1 MTQLSLKNISF
12 SYKDTLVID
21 DFSLDVEKGSF
32 TTLLGSSGCGKTT
45 LLRLISGFLEP
56 TCGEILI
63 DGKNQKGI
71 EVNRRKIG
79 FVFQDYALF
88 PHLTVRQNL
97 LYGLKIQKKEM
108 KDSSDSENELFEI
121 AKILGL
127 ENLLERFPHELSGG
141 QQQRVALGRSLI
153 LKPKILLM
161 DEPLSSLDTKLRI
174 SVREELR
181 EIQQKVGITTI
192 YVTHD
197 QEEALSLSDKIA
209 VLNEG
214 KLIQFGSPKEIYFN
228 PNSRFVAEFIGNANF
243 IQKDGKEFMVRP
255 DWFSLGKTGVVST
268 SSTTASLK
276 FNHREETDIEP
287 VEMSNSCSGF
297 DKLNHRESSGI
308 ESVEMTGKII
318 SSSFLG
324 TNTRFRIQNE
334 ENQIFEIDLKT
345 LECMNLKIGDE
356 ISISSTR
363 MWNIPL

>member
-255 DWFSLGKTGVVST
+255 DWFSL
-268 SSTTASLK
+268 A
-276 FNHREETDIEP
+276 
-287 VEMSNSCSGF
+287 GF
-297 DKLNHRESSGI
+297 DNLNHRESSGI
-308 ESVEMTGKII
+308 EPVEMTGKII
-318 SSSFLG
+318 STSFLG